1 VIVSVGEV
9 AARCRSCGGTDFSP
23 AQPGGPLG
31 LGSILTC
38 AGCGAAVTYEKLL
51 DAIGEEAMR
60 RANRSLDELKKKT
73 PRPRKPR
80 R

>member
-1 VIVSVGEV
+1 MKVNVGEV
-9 AARCRSCGGTDFSP
+9 LARCRGCGGADFSP
-23 AQPGGPLG
+23 ARPGPLA

-38 AGCGAAVTYEKLL
+38 SGCGAASTYEALL

-60 RANRSLDELKKKT
+60 RASRSIFELKKKT

>member
-1 VIVSVGEV
+1 MIVSVGEV
-9 AARCRSCGGTDFSP
+9 AARCRSCGGTDFTP
-23 AQPGGPLG
+23 AQPAQVRTLTRPRGP
-31 LGSILTC
+31 
-38 AGCGAAVTYEKLL
+38 GCGAAATYEELL
-51 DAIGEEAMR
+51 DAIGEEAIR

>member
-23 AQPGGPLG
+23 AQPGPLG
-31 LGSILTC
+31 LASVLAC
-38 AGCGAAVTYEKLL
+38 AGCGAAATYEELL
-51 DAIGEEAMR
+51 DAIGEEAIR

>member
-1 VIVSVGEV
+1 MNISVGEV
-9 AARCRSCGGTDFSP
+9 VARCRSCGGNDFSP
-23 AQPGGPLG
+23 AQSGPLG
-31 LGSILTC
+31 LDSVLTC
-38 AGCGAAVTYEKLL
+38 AGCGAAATYEELL
-51 DAIGEEAMR
+51 DAIGEEAIR

>member
-1 VIVSVGEV
+1 MKVSVGEV

-23 AQPGGPLG
+23 ARAGPLG
-31 LGSILTC
+31 LATILTC
-38 AGCGAAVTYEKLL
+38 SGCGAASTYEALL

-73 PRPRKPR
+73 PRRRKPR